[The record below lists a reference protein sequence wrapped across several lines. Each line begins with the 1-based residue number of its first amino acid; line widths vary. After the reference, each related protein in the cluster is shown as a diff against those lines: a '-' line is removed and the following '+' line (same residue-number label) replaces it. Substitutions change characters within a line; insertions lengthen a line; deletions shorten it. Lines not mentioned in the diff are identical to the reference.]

1 MRLFVSIDL
10 DGLDEAVAAVQ
21 EPLSA
26 ASGLDLVAPEQ
37 AHITL
42 KFLGEVAEQGI
53 DDIEAAL
60 EDAVRTAAVR
70 PFSITFEG
78 LGAFPSTEYI
88 RVVWLGVGE
97 GTEEL
102 TRVYEAIERRLIEE
116 GFEPESHEFTP
127 HVTLGRMRHG
137 GGKKTVQRALETE
150 GVTAGSMQVTDVRLK
165 ESLLTDDGPVYV
177 TRSRV
182 ELV

>member
-10 DGLDEAVAAVQ
+10 EGLEETVAAAQ
-21 EPLSA
+21 EPFSA
-26 ASGLDLVAPEQ
+26 ASGLDLVAPGQ

-42 KFLGEVAEQGI
+42 KFLGEVSEEGVG
-53 DDIEAAL
+53 DIEAAL
-60 EDAVRTAAVR
+60 EDAVRTAAIR
-70 PFSITFEG
+70 PFRATFEG
-78 LGAFPSTEYI
+78 LGAFPSAEYI

-97 GTEEL
+97 GAEEL
-102 TRVYEAIERRLIEE
+102 TRLYEAIERRLIEE

-137 GGKKTVQRALETE
+137 GGKETVQRALEAD
-150 GVTAGSMQVTDVRLK
+150 VHAGSMQVTEVRLK
-165 ESLLTDDGPVYV
+165 ESLLADDGPIYV

-182 ELV
+182 ELI

>member
-10 DGLDEAVAAVQ
+10 DELEDAVVAVQ
-21 EPLSA
+21 EPLSG

-70 PFSITFEG
+70 PFSATFEG
-78 LGAFPSTEYI
+78 LGAFPSAEYI

-102 TRVYEAIERRLIEE
+102 TRLYEAIERRLIEE
-116 GFEPESHEFTP
+116 GFEPESHGFTP

-137 GGKKTVQRALETE
+137 GGKETVQRALEAE
-150 GVTAGSMQVTDVRLK
+150 GVTAGSMRVTEVRLK
-165 ESLLTDDGPVYV
+165 ESLLTDNGPVYV

-182 ELV
+182 ELI